1 MLSVFLICLVLGALV
16 GFLAGLLG
24 IGGGLVIVPVL
35 SVLLFKMGIV
45 DAQSAFLVAVATS
58 LCSIIFTSF
67 SSALSHH
74 RHNNVNWSLSVW
86 ILVGVGIGSGIGSFC
101 AEWISVEVLRI
112 IFAATVSFVAFR
124 MAFSRKGQT
133 GETDIKPN
141 LWLMMPISGVIGA
154 LSSLIGIGGGALIVP
169 MLSQL
174 KYDVKKSIGIASV
187 AGTCIAVVATVG
199 YVTSGWDE
207 HSINDWY
214 LGYVYLPALVGLVST
229 SSFFAPIGAR
239 MVHRLPV
246 LVLKRIFAAFLF
258 LVVLNMVLS

>member
-1 MLSVFLICLVLGALV
+1 MLSIFFICLALGALV

-24 IGGGLVIVPVL
+24 IGGGLIIVPVL
-35 SVLLFKMGIV
+35 SVLVFKMGIV

-67 SSALSHH
+67 SSALTHH
-74 RHNNVNWSLSVW
+74 KHNNVNWTLSLW
-86 ILVGVGIGSGIGSFC
+86 ILVGVALGSGVGSFF
-101 AEWISVEVLRI
+101 AEWISVEMLRI
-112 IFAATVSFVAFR
+112 IFAVTVSFVAFR
-124 MAFSRKGQT
+124 MAFSGSKHPS
-133 GETDIKPN
+133 EADIKPSK
-141 LWLMMPISGVIGA
+141 WILMPVSGVIGA

-174 KYDVKKSIGIASV
+174 HYDVKKSIGIASV

-207 HSINDWY
+207 HSITDWY
-214 LGYVYLPALVGLVST
+214 LGYVYLPALAGVVMT
-229 SSFFAPIGAR
+229 SSIFAPIGAR

-246 LVLKRIFAAFLF
+246 LVLKRLFAAFLTI
-258 LVVLNMVLS
+258 VVANMVFG